1 MFLTIKVTYEKKRSN
16 NQKCILMKKEIN
28 IKVCFSTKAVC
39 RGSIEWER
47 FWEVTNEDGFGRDNA
62 SYHVTINNSMP
73 ISEFTSIS
81 QEIKDIIEYRNN
93 CCVDVSRDG
102 ITYNLDG
109 MISVINFYF
118 RRK

>member
-1 MFLTIKVTYEKKRSN
+1 MKAKTI
-16 NQKCILMKKEIN
+16 
-28 IKVCFSTKAVC
+28 IKICFSTMVKYDD
-39 RGSIEWER
+39 SIEWER

-73 ISEFTSIS
+73 ISEFTSIG

-93 CCVDVSRDG
+93 CCEDVSRDG